1 MAQVCPGCRP
11 LAADAQRVT
20 PSPPTA
26 TPSVQSR
33 PRHALR
39 ADGEAHPEVPAVH
52 PPAAGTAAGSGGRRP
67 AGCSQGWCMPG
78 GVGWEAWLC
87 PAIHSP
93 HEGHA
98 GWAGARPPAPLSSP
112 PGWSP
117 FSATVSFPSP
127 GGNLVTGADSRPQRW
142 GARGIQCPGAPGRAE
157 RPCEGFGLGAPGFP
171 RECQPPLWPQE
182 LGTAPLIAGGPRSGG
197 EPPRAP
203 AASFLC
209 PQSGQ
214 LQEWVSSPHTLRQ

>member
-1 MAQVCPGCRP
+1 M
-11 LAADAQRVT
+11 T
-20 PSPPTA
+20 PPPPTA
-26 TPSVQSR
+26 TPSVQPR

-52 PPAAGTAAGSGGRRP
+52 PPAAGTAAGSGGHRP
-67 AGCSQGWCMPG
+67 TGYNRGWCMPG

-87 PAIHSP
+87 PVTHSP
-93 HEGHA
+93 HVGRA

-117 FSATVSFPSP
+117 FSATASFPSP
-127 GGNLVTGADSRPQRW
+127 GGNLVTGRQSPTVVGGTWNPVPSGPLAGQR
-142 GARGIQCPGAPGRAE
+142 GPVRALVLALQAS
-157 RPCEGFGLGAPGFP
+157 LGSVSPHSGS
-171 RECQPPLWPQE
+171 QE